1 MTNRI
6 LRDPAFG
13 LGLLVWVVAAT
24 LLPFQLGLTGATLL
38 ALVAYLAV
46 AGALLATAD
55 AVLNPA
61 FYRDWSDVGLQSVF
75 WMISLSLPAGLLFA
89 LGAASAPANDTFG
102 DDLCRMAGLSHLE
115 GHPEDALEE
124 ALEPTEDCEVEG

>member
-13 LGLLVWVVAAT
+13 LGLAVWVVAAT

-38 ALVAYLAV
+38 GLVAYLAV

-124 ALEPTEDCEVEG
+124 ALEPTEDCEIEG

>member
-13 LGLLVWVVAAT
+13 LGLVVWVVAAT

-38 ALVAYLAV
+38 GLVAYLAV

-75 WMISLSLPAGLLFA
+75 WMISLTLPAALLFA
-89 LGAASAPANDTFG
+89 LGTRSAPTTEGFE
-102 DDLCRMAGLSHLE
+102 DDLCQLAGLAHLE

-124 ALEPTEDCEVEG
+124 ALEPTEECEAGG

>member
-13 LGLLVWVVAAT
+13 LGLVVWVVAAT

-115 GHPEDALEE
+115 GHPEDAL
-124 ALEPTEDCEVEG
+124 

>member
-13 LGLLVWVVAAT
+13 LGLVVWVVAAT

-75 WMISLSLPAGLLFA
+75 WMISLSLPAGLCSP
-89 LGAASAPANDTFG
+89 SAPLRPPRTTRSGTTCA
-102 DDLCRMAGLSHLE
+102 AW
-115 GHPEDALEE
+115 PA
-124 ALEPTEDCEVEG
+124 